1 MYCRSLGEGTAALW
15 LVAMVAAPVQWFRKT
30 SLQSRRYTVLQSG
43 PDLLALAG
51 EDLAADLLD
60 SLSAGSRL
68 PSLLAE
74 KRQSTQLE
82 GRGDIRVGLAVDA
95 TLNELHELS
104 TQDVERAGGQ
114 ADAVAAPGNEVA
126 GLDLEKV
133 IQVHVALAGH
143 LHSFLELQ
151 ERLVGA
157 RCRLALLHRQV
168 LAVVFPGARVLPL
181 DSLLAERCH
190 LEASGNLLAV
200 LTLVDVPDHGG
211 VTSHLVVDVGLLL
224 KQRGGV
230 GLGAED
236 LRPVNESRDDVR
248 AVEML
253 AKFRR
258 YCQGINVLTE
268 LEVRPVALVTTT
280 ATRTRRWPRR
290 WRPGRRWRWT
300 RWKNKTR
307 RPGMCRYE
315 RRGKDHCSNVR
326 EMSQCEADKG
336 NIPGEF
342 SRYGIEGTPPWSGAR
357 RFSGLP
363 SGSGGRGTAPCPEGV
378 GGRHAE

>member
-1 MYCRSLGEGTAALW
+1 MCCRSPGEGTAALW
-15 LVAMVAAPVQWFRKT
+15 LVAMVAAPVQWSRKT
-30 SLQSRRYTVLQSG
+30 SLQGRRYTVLQSG

-51 EDLAADLLD
+51 EDLAADLLS

-74 KRQSTQLE
+74 KWRSTQLE
-82 GRGDIRVGLAVDA
+82 GRGDSRVGLAVDA
-95 TLNELHELS
+95 TVNELHELS

-126 GLDLEKV
+126 GFDLEEV
-133 IQVHVALAGH
+133 VQVHVGLAGH

-168 LAVVFPGARVLPL
+168 LAVVFPGVRVLPL
-181 DSLLAERCH
+181 DGVLAERCH
-190 LEASGNLLAV
+190 LEASGDLLAV

-253 AKFRR
+253 AKLRR
-258 YCQGINVLTE
+258 LCQGINVLTE
-268 LEVRPVALVTTT
+268 LEVMDFDA
-280 ATRTRRWPRR
+280 
-290 WRPGRRWRWT
+290 G
-300 RWKNKTR
+300 
-307 RPGMCRYE
+307 
-315 RRGKDHCSNVR
+315 
-326 EMSQCEADKG
+326 
-336 NIPGEF
+336 
-342 SRYGIEGTPPWSGAR
+342 
-357 RFSGLP
+357 
-363 SGSGGRGTAPCPEGV
+363 
-378 GGRHAE
+378 